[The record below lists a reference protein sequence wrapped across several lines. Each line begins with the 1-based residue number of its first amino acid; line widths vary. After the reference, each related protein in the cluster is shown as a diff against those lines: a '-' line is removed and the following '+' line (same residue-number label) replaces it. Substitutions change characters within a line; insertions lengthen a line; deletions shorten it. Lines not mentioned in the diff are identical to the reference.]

1 MKICIHFTC
10 FFNMFILF
18 KNTFRNENITV
29 LINMFYKN
37 STLNLGGFINVIRRF
52 FYFTCHKWIS
62 NAPLQHTSTVIQ
74 NSRFA
79 SDNAI
84 NIYIQYIMIDILR
97 WINSNR
103 TWQDN
108 QGEKRCFSIV
118 SRKKW
123 RSTDTANLVQIKSSV
138 INHAPFMKVVITN
151 SVECKIYETSGK
163 VFSLEFI

>member
-37 STLNLGGFINVIRRF
+37 STLNLGGFINVIKRF
-52 FYFTCHKWIS
+52 FYITCHKWIS

-74 NSRFA
+74 NSRVA

-84 NIYIQYIMIDILR
+84 NICIQYIMTDILR

-103 TWQDN
+103 TRQDN

-138 INHAPFMKVVITN
+138 INHA
-151 SVECKIYETSGK
+151 SESGNN
-163 VFSLEFI
+163 E

>member
-74 NSRFA
+74 NSRVA
-79 SDNAI
+79 SDNAK

-97 WINSNR
+97 WIKVIGLDKTIRAKNDVSVSY
-103 TWQDN
+103 Q
-108 QGEKRCFSIV
+108 EKNGARQTLLI
-118 SRKKW
+118 
-123 RSTDTANLVQIKSSV
+123 L
-138 INHAPFMKVVITN
+138 
-151 SVECKIYETSGK
+151 CK
-163 VFSLEFI
+163 